1 MCSVATARESSAL
14 QDNAGETPMDD
25 PMDAEIDDEAEKNTD
40 AAPTYGDVGELL
52 AAAGVAGRAALFAD
66 EDVDLDCVLEASAAG
81 DLMDLLKEI
90 GLKATERMK
99 IKRALNPPSR
109 A

>member
-1 MCSVATARESSAL
+1 MQRVREQPPPA
-14 QDNAGETPMDD
+14 AAVYAPAAAPPPPPADD
-25 PMDAEIDDEAEKNTD
+25 PEPERPAFDDLDA
-40 AAPTYGDVGELL
+40 LL
-52 AAAGVAGRAALFAD
+52 GAAGLANRADVFAG
-66 EDVDLDCVLEASAAG
+66 EDVDLECILEAHDAG